1 MKYLLVS
8 GVAVLGLLAATP
20 APAATIVLNDLGGVG
35 AGSDAYRGFSIAAE
49 FWSRRLTNDVVI
61 NLDVGFKQLDPGVLG
76 QAGSNSAVAPIEL
89 IKGQLASGGNSKIDA
104 IAGANLPALKP
115 GEYGWGALDVTTS
128 GPKLP
133 TGEGVDTGV
142 RVLDIDGSANN
153 SFLDA
158 NSANLKALGFGGFG
172 STADG
177 TIQFSNQYIFDFN
190 AGDGISA
197 NSIDFLSVAIH
208 EIGHVLG
215 FTSGVD
221 IYDVLGAPDGPLA
234 DDPDLGL
241 LNLNDYA
248 VGSVMDLFR
257 YSSDPSGAGLDWS
270 VGADAFFSIDGKSAY
285 QNGYFWTGAYN
296 GDGWQA
302 SHWKDNIPGF
312 PQLGMMDPT
321 VAYGQM
327 GRVTSLDLAVF
338 DAIGWNIDYD
348 VFNSTR
354 SFTTRDIYL
363 AAVPEPSTWALL
375 IGGFFMTGAMVR
387 RRRAAVA

>member
-1 MKYLLVS
+1 MKRVLVS
-8 GVAVLGLLAATP
+8 GVAALGLLATTP
-20 APAATIVLNDLGGVG
+20 AGAATIVLNDLGGVG
-35 AGSDAYRGFSIAAE
+35 AGSDAYRGFTMAAN
-49 FWSRRLTNDVVI
+49 FWAQRLTNDVVI
-61 NLDVGFKQLDPGVLG
+61 NLDVGFKKLDPGVLG

-89 IKGQLASGGNSKIDA
+89 VQGQLASVGNSKVDA
-104 IAGANLPALKP
+104 IAVANLPGLTP
-115 GEYGWGALDVTTS
+115 GTSGWGAVDVTTS

-133 TGEGVDTGV
+133 TGEGVNTGL
-142 RVLDIDGSANN
+142 RVLDVDGSANN

-172 STADG
+172 SKADG
-177 TIQFSNQYIFDFN
+177 TIQFSNEYNFDFN
-190 AGDGISA
+190 AGDGVAA
-197 NSIDFLSVAIH
+197 NAIDFLSVAIH

-221 IYDVLGAPDGPLA
+221 VYDILGAPNGPLA

-257 YSSDPSGAGLDWS
+257 YSGDPTGVGLDWS
-270 VGADAFFSIDGKSAY
+270 VGSDAFFSIDGKSAY
-285 QNGYFWTGAYN
+285 QNGYFSTGAYN
-296 GDGWQA
+296 GDGRQA
-302 SHWKDNIPGF
+302 SHWKDNVPGF
-312 PQLGMMDPT
+312 PQLGVMDPT

-354 SFTTRDIYL
+354 SFTTQQIYW
-363 AAVPEPSTWALL
+363 ASVPEPSTWALL

-387 RRRAAVA
+387 RRRAVPA